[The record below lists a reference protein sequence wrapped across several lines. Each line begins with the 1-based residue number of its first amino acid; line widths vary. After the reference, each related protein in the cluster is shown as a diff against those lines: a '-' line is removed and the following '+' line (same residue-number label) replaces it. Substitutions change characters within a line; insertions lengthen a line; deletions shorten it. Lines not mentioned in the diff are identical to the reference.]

1 MIHRF
6 QFSANCRR
14 YVVAIAIVSAALGSV
29 ATAEDWPQWRGA
41 NRDGRWTEILAFETI
56 CQMELCQR
64 YGRSSLEQAIVGCL
78 TVESM

>member
-41 NRDGRWTEILAFETI
+41 NRDGRWTETGIRDDLPDGTLPAVWSI
-56 CQMELCQR
+56 EL
-64 YGRSSLEQAIVGCL
+64 GAG
-78 TVESM
+78 